1 MNGSLSFEDDIDAS
15 LDLTPLIDAVFMLL
29 IFFIMA
35 TTFSKPV
42 LEVALAK
49 AESATVKETAK
60 EKLTVTITTDGRILF
75 DDVPV
80 TAEEIAARL
89 APLAGDTPL
98 LFNVDRGAPFGMFVQ
113 VLDAAKARGM
123 TNFVINTTAPERSR
137 EEANHD
143 RAGANQ

>member
-1 MNGSLSFEDDIDAS
+1 MNDSLSFEDAIDAS

-49 AESATVKETAK
+49 AESASVKETVK

-75 DDVPV
+75 DDTPV
-80 TAEEIAARL
+80 QAGELAARL
-89 APLAGDTPL
+89 APLAEDTPL
-98 LFNVDRGAPFGMFVQ
+98 LFNVDKGAPFGLFVQ
-113 VLDAAKARGM
+113 VIDAAKSRGM
-123 TNFVINTTAPERSR
+123 VNFVINTTAPERSP
-137 EEANHD
+137 EETRHD
-143 RAGANQ
+143 RADANQ